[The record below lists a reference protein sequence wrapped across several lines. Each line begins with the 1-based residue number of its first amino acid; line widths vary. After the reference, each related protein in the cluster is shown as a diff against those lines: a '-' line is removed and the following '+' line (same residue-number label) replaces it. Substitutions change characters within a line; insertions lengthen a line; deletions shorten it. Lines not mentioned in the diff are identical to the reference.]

1 MLARLQQFITVCLVA
16 SSLAWLTWFYASSP
30 WLAVSGALLIVLG
43 YIGFLGIE
51 FLLLRHINKT
61 DPAPLATPS
70 ELLKA
75 WLGEA
80 LVAPRIFCGR
90 QPFRANA
97 VPDNLAAR
105 SVVKGQRGVVFI
117 HGFFCNRGFWTPWL
131 KRLHGSG
138 HAFVALSLEP
148 IFGSIDDY
156 TPQIEAA
163 VAQVTLA
170 SGLPPVLV
178 CHSMGGLAAR
188 AWLQTMKA
196 EARVHH
202 VVTIGTPHSGTWLA
216 RFSHGLNGTQMRLAS
231 DWQRSLD
238 LDMPPHRHTLF
249 TCWYSNSDNIVF
261 PTSTATLRGADNRL
275 MRAVAHVQ
283 MAFEPQVMNRTL
295 DLLANT
301 DVSVTRGPKILSG

>member
-1 MLARLQQFITVCLVA
+1 MLARLQQFITACLLAA
-16 SSLAWLTWFYASSP
+16 SVGWLAYFYDSSP
-30 WLAVSGALLIVLG
+30 RLAILGALLIVLG

-61 DPAPLATPS
+61 DLAPLATPS

-75 WLGEA
+75 WLGET

-97 VPDNLAAR
+97 VPDNLAAD
-105 SVVKGQRGVVFI
+105 SVVKGRRGVVFV

-131 KRLHGSG
+131 KRLQGSG

-148 IFGSIDDY
+148 VFGSIDDY

-163 VAQVTLA
+163 VNQVTLA
-170 SGLPPVLV
+170 SGLPPMLV

-216 RFSHGLNGTQMRLAS
+216 RFSHGLNGMQMRLAS

-238 LDMPPHRHTLF
+238 LDMPPNRHTLF

-275 MRAVAHVQ
+275 VRGVAHVQ
-283 MAFEPQVMNRTL
+283 MAFEQQVIDHTL
-295 DLLANT
+295 DLITNAGIPAA
-301 DVSVTRGPKILSG
+301 SGPRMLSG